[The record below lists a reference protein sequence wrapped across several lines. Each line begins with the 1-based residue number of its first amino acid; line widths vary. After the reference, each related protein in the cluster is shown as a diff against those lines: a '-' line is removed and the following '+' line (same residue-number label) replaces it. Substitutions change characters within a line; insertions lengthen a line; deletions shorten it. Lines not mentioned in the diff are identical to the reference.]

1 MAMSLQ
7 VDLRLAHVGQQRVWQ
22 ESALSDGGF
31 WGQRSMSSIPAVQWF
46 ARADRTLGSEPQALE
61 VNVEVSGAHA
71 AGGTGARELFTEATK
86 TTLVF
91 DDGAVVKLSAA
102 VVVGQLLFLRHAESQ
117 KEIVTRVLRQRSFG
131 TAIAYVELEFTEI
144 VEGFWG
150 AAVSG
155 TESDAADSALRS
167 PNSKGSSPEISNE
180 PAHQL
185 PANEGH
191 LAINANA
198 NDAHHRA
205 HEARPPHPA
214 PVAADAGEVARLRE
228 ELAGLRSQMSSM
240 LQPNA
245 AAASNLPEASED
257 RAASVASKMLASKL
271 EPAADFA
278 DAGLPATARESLPQI
293 PPSAARGGVH
303 VSIGLIAGLLILGL
317 VAASAYFNGFLRD
330 WYAQRNVAAGGVSVS
345 GSGHTQPKVSAQAAT
360 AASAKG
366 VFATNHIENPTSKE
380 NISSGADRS
389 GTGTFVATADRG
401 NAAQTAAQGAPESNR
416 TRLQEAAEKALQGA
430 ESEGSHLAAVLRNS
444 NNAPVAPK
452 ESVEESY
459 EPPSLVKAVNAVP
472 PADATRGFVTGD
484 VKFEAVIDASGK
496 VESAKVL
503 SGPEPL
509 REAALEALKHYQ
521 YKPATKN
528 GQSVSARL
536 PVTVKFWYEP

>member
-1 MAMSLQ
+1 MA
-7 VDLRLAHVGQQRVWQ
+7 VIEV
-22 ESALSDGGF
+22 GF

-61 VNVEVSGAHA
+61 VSVEVSGAHA

-91 DDGAVVKLSAA
+91 EDGAVVKLSAA

-131 TAIAYVELEFTEI
+131 TAIAYVELEFTE
-144 VEGFWG
+144 VVPGFWG
-150 AAVSG
+150 EGVPGS
-155 TESDAADSALRS
+155 ESDTTDSALRS
-167 PNSKGSSPEISNE
+167 ANSTGSSPEISSE
-180 PAHQL
+180 ASHQ
-185 PANEGH
+185 PSASHDHSASTAKG
-191 LAINANA
+191 
-198 NDAHHRA
+198 DDRHRQV
-205 HEARPPHPA
+205 HEARPAHPA
-214 PVAADAGEVARLRE
+214 PVAADVEEVARLRE

-245 AAASNLPEASED
+245 AAASDGPEASED

-271 EPAADFA
+271 EPADFTGSDLA
-278 DAGLPATARESLPQI
+278 TTARESVAEFPPQ
-293 PPSAARGGVH
+293 AGRGGVH
-303 VSIGLIAGLLILGL
+303 VSIGLIAALLILGL
-317 VAASAYFNGFLRD
+317 AAASAYFNGFLQD
-330 WYAQRNVAAGGVSVS
+330 WYAQRNVAAGGASVS
-345 GSGHTQPKVSAQAAT
+345 GHAQPKAFVQPASG
-360 AASAKG
+360 ASAKG
-366 VFATNHIENPTSKE
+366 VSSTNHVESAAPKGNASLA
-380 NISSGADRS
+380 ADRS
-389 GTGTFVATADRG
+389 SGGSFVATAERSNG
-401 NAAQTAAQGAPESNR
+401 AQAVSQDAAPESNR
-416 TRLQEAAEKALQGA
+416 ARLQEAAEKALQGA
-430 ESEGSHLAAVLRNS
+430 ENEGNHLAAVLRNS
-444 NNAPVAPK
+444 NNAPVTPK

-459 EPPSLVKAVNAVP
+459 EPPSLIKAVNAVP

-509 REAALEALKHYQ
+509 REAALEALKRYQ
-521 YKPATKN
+521 FKPATKN